1 MNKHTNLY
9 IKKRLN
15 TIYGINKIYGIF
27 KIYKINLDTIIKN
40 NKQSILTLYH
50 NCNIVNDVKEVI
62 LKYHLLELCKHDFNN
77 NKKNYK
83 NYKIKNNKHI
93 TFKYCFNIFNGNCD
107 INDTDDVDVID
118 EFYNN

>member
-50 NCNIVNDVKEVI
+50 HCDIVNDVKEVI
-62 LKYHLLELCKHDFNN
+62 LNYHLLELCKRDFNE
-77 NKKNYK
+77 NKKKYK

-93 TFKYCFNIFNGNCD
+93 TFSHCFNVFINNDNDNDNGN
-107 INDTDDVDVID
+107 N
-118 EFYNN
+118 